1 MVLHA
6 LWRWLMLI
14 SLWPG
19 VAFSQLIVTQP
30 VARMVFQRNQSNEAQ
45 VLVAGLAPATA
56 TSVDARFVPLTL
68 GQGAVT
74 AWTPLEFLASTKAFR
89 GPVPVT
95 AGWYRLDVRAKSGST
110 VLTETHVNRVGIGEV
125 FVVAGQ
131 SNAVGGF
138 ETEPGATDDR
148 VSCLD
153 FIQETINEQLLPL
166 RFGQA
171 SSGASIGPSQ
181 PPHIWARLGDK
192 LVQRLNVP
200 VLFIGAAQQGTSSDQ
215 WQQSAAGSSNAQGY
229 PYRRLGIALQHYIM
243 RTGAR
248 AILWH
253 QGEGDISSSEAQY
266 YSNLQYVIQK
276 TRQQTGG
283 VRLPWIVSRASY
295 TQGRTNPGV
304 IAAQNRLIDP
314 ASQVFPGP
322 STDDLVGSD
331 NRLGDNVHLGGNGLV
346 QFINRWN
353 QSLTDDFFSQA
364 TPFTPT
370 DESALLTSG
379 YAPSVIRRPG
389 EIIQVPSLRS
399 DPHESDSQYFVQL
412 LRSSDNSL
420 VIESGRSTTNPIPL
434 TLPADLPDGDYYYR
448 TVSTRPVRIGSPG
461 TSFRV
466 DRSASPSSSAP
477 PTLSNATGG
486 TPVAGL
492 IRLGYRYEDDSHG
505 FFAMVQA
512 TTAVD
517 VRLKRLD
524 GGPFSDTDWHST
536 VPKEQTANYPEFA
549 DYTTVR
555 NYPPI
560 GLGVGG
566 VEPGRYRLSVRKQ
579 GDAGEGFWID
589 ATLLRDRNT
598 LYVGD
603 ETTATLPPVLTLTTL
618 SPDKPCRGG
627 SLAVA
632 FDATEGPVNSGNTYS
647 VRLSGGN
654 GSFANETIIGSGS
667 GSPIQ
672 VTIPASL
679 PVGDYYRLRVVA
691 SNPAVASGAGPI
703 LTFCTANTISRDS
716 ADVSLALQL
725 SNRCPAVGQPVT
737 VVATL
742 TNTGPAAASNVVV
755 ESRLPSGL
763 VFIDATSS
771 SISSS
776 NETVQIRVGKLAQ
789 NTTTRFVFRVKPLR
803 SGLFMTA
810 AQVVTN
816 DVPDSD
822 SQPNSGTG
830 DGQDDAAQVDLRT
843 SDAAGSSTSSP
854 NPSQTTLPAI
864 QSNQPSPDKGKVDLS
879 LSISASRLLTIRT
892 GLTTVS
898 LRVDNQGGQL
908 ASNVTLQALLPAGWQ
923 VITSGN
929 ITADNQLLTGTLDSV
944 PAGGSGI
951 LSFTVRANESG
962 KIQAQILRV
971 SIPDS
976 DSTPGNGFQNGEDD
990 ECFLLLRTYP

>member
-1 MVLHA
+1 
-6 LWRWLMLI
+6 
-14 SLWPG
+14 
-19 VAFSQLIVTQP
+19 
-30 VARMVFQRNQSNEAQ
+30 MVFQRNQSNAAQ
-45 VLVAGLAPATA
+45 VLVAGLAPASA

-74 AWTPLEFLASTKAFR
+74 PWTPLEFLASTKAFR
-89 GPVPVT
+89 GPVPVM
-95 AGWYRLDVRAKSGST
+95 AGWYRLDVRAKAGST
-110 VLTETHVNRVGIGEV
+110 VLTETHVNRVGVGEV

-200 VLFIGAAQQGTSSDQ
+200 ILFIGAAQPGTSSDQ
-215 WQQSAAGSSNAQGY
+215 WRQSAAGSTDAQGY

-276 TRQQTGG
+276 TRQQTS
-283 VRLPWIVSRASY
+283 VARLAWVISRASY
-295 TQGRTNPGV
+295 TQGRTNSGV
-304 IAAQNRLIDP
+304 IAAQNRLVDA
-314 ASQVFPGP
+314 ASQVFSGP
-322 STDDLVGSD
+322 ATDDLVGSD
-331 NRLGDNVHLGGNGLV
+331 NRLGDNVHLSGNGLV
-346 QFINRWN
+346 QFIDRWN
-353 QSLTDDFFSQA
+353 QSLTDAFFSQA
-364 TPFTPT
+364 IPFIPT

-379 YAPSVIRRPG
+379 YAPPTVYRPG
-389 EIIQVPSLRS
+389 ETIQVPSLRS

-420 VIESGRSTTNPIPL
+420 VTESGRGTTNPILL
-434 TLPADLPDGDYYYR
+434 TLPANLPDGDYYYR
-448 TVSTRPVRIGSPG
+448 TVSTRPVKAGSPG

-466 DRSASPSSSAP
+466 DRSASQNNSAT
-477 PTLSNATGG
+477 PTLSNTTGG
-486 TPVAGL
+486 TTVAGL

-512 TTAVD
+512 TSAVD
-517 VRLKRLD
+517 VRLQRID
-524 GGPFSDTDWHST
+524 GGSFSDTDWHTT

-560 GLGVGG
+560 ALGVGG

-579 GDAGEGFWID
+579 GDSGEGFWVE

-598 LYVGD
+598 LYIG
-603 ETTATLPPVLTLTTL
+603 EEATAALPPVLTLTSL

-627 SLAVA
+627 SFAVA
-632 FDATEGPVNSGNTYS
+632 FDVTEGPVTNGNMYS
-647 VRLSGGN
+647 VRLSSGD
-654 GSFANETIIGSGS
+654 GSFANETTIGSGTS
-667 GSPIQ
+667 SPIQ
-672 VTIPASL
+672 ATIPAAL
-679 PVGDYYRLRVVA
+679 PLGDNYRLRIVA
-691 SNPAVASGAGPI
+691 SNPAVASAASPV
-703 LTFCTANTISRDS
+703 LTFCSANVVNRDS
-716 ADVSLALQL
+716 ADVSLSLQV

-737 VVATL
+737 IIATL
-742 TNTGPAAASNVVV
+742 TNTGSAAASNVLI
-755 ESRLPSGL
+755 ESRLPSGMAF
-763 VFIDATSS
+763 VDATSS
-771 SISSS
+771 GVSSS
-776 NETVQIRVGKLAQ
+776 NETVQMRLGRLDQ
-789 NTTTRFVFRVKPLR
+789 NTSTRFVFRVQPLR
-803 SGLFMTA
+803 SGTFMTT
-810 AQVVTN
+810 AQVITN
-816 DVPDSD
+816 DVPDLD

-843 SDAAGSSTSSP
+843 SDATGSSTSSP
-854 NPSQTTLPAI
+854 NPNQTPLPAT
-864 QSNQPSPDKGKVDLS
+864 QSNQPAPEKGKADLS
-879 LSISASRLLTIRT
+879 LSISASRLITTRN

-898 LRVDNQGGQL
+898 LRVDNRGAQT
-908 ASNVTLQALLPAGWQ
+908 ASSVAIQALLPAGWQ
-923 VITSGN
+923 VVNSGN
-929 ITADNQLLTGTLDSV
+929 VTTENQLLTGTIDSV
-944 PAGGSGI
+944 PAGGSGV
-951 LSFTVRANESG
+951 LSFTVRVSESG